1 MHTESVIL
9 DVSKELTLRTIK
21 LRQGE
26 GGLATI
32 DATILDNGQPYD
44 LTGCSVMFYANDPKS
59 YQVYGPATITNA
71 KNGTASYT
79 VSKNLTAHSGE
90 CERAYFQINKD
101 TNEIT
106 TQDIPIVILKNVDL
120 SGEEAQEYE
129 SEFEKLLDGIRDIQA
144 KSNEVLDEATI
155 ATNAANQAAQSANQ
169 AEQDTKTAESARL
182 TAENGRVTAEQT
194 RVSNEQA
201 RQTAETSRASAEAER
216 QRAEQAR
223 QAAEQERTEEWES
236 LKADAEQAT
245 QDANQ
250 ASTAANEA
258 AGRVDTSIQNAE
270 QATQRADQATAKL
283 DETIRLATDAAGDA
297 TIAASVANATNQRA
311 TEAIKAMHEA
321 MDDFDAVI
329 GTEVRYAPGDSATVP
344 PSDGWTAA
352 PQTVN
357 QGQYQWTRTITFYL
371 HGEPTTAYSVARQG
385 VDGRDGIG
393 AESSSLFWL
402 WVDNEGDLY
411 ATYSDIANPPA
422 FRYDQQTGNVYATL

>member
-9 DVSKELTLRTIK
+9 DLSKELTLRTIK

-44 LTGCSVMFYANDPKS
+44 LTGCSVMFYANDPKG
-59 YQVYGPATITNA
+59 YRVYNTATITSA

-79 VSKNLTAHSGE
+79 VSKNLTAYSGK
-90 CERAYFQINKD
+90 CEHAYFQINKG

-106 TQDIPIVILKNVDL
+106 TQDIPIYILENVDL
-120 SGEEAQEYE
+120 SGEEAHEYE
-129 SEFEKLLDGIRDIQA
+129 SEFEKLLDGLRDIQA
-144 KSNEVLDEATI
+144 KSNEVLDDAST

-169 AEQDTKTAESARL
+169 AEQATKTAESARV
-182 TAENGRVTAEQT
+182 TAEQGRVTAEQARVNAETARANAEKT
-194 RVSNEQA
+194 RQTNETA
-201 RQTAETSRASAEAER
+201 RQQAEQSRES
-216 QRAEQAR
+216 AEQAR
-223 QAAEQERTEEWES
+223 ADEWETI
-236 LKADAEQAT
+236 KAENSQALQETRQAT
-245 QDANQ
+245 NNAN
-250 ASTAANEA
+250 AAA
-258 AGRVDTSIQNAE
+258 DRVDTSIYNAE
-270 QATQRADQATAKL
+270 QATEAAKDATSKL
-283 DETIRLATDAAGDA
+283 NDTIRLATDAAGDA

-311 TEAIKAMHEA
+311 LETIQAMNSA

-344 PSDGWTAA
+344 PSEGWTAA

-357 QGQYQWTRTITFYL
+357 QGQYQWTRTVTFYL

-411 ATYSDIANPPA
+411 ATYSDAANPPA